1 MSSRLPLVVA
11 RLKVCVWFSRM
22 VLFFFFSPRSTSG
35 PTSGMEVLCRDR
47 KVREVYA
54 HHKRELKKQCSKYR
68 NFAF

>member
-35 PTSGMEVLCRDR
+35 MEVLCRDR

-54 HHKRELKKQCSKYR
+54 HHKRELKNQCSKYR